1 MVMNGRGEGDGTW
14 SLDGVNYRPL
24 QLASRRLD

>member
-1 MVMNGRGEGDGTW
+1 MVMTGRGEGDGTW
-14 SLDGVNYRPL
+14 SLDGVNHRPL